1 MISSRNR
8 PKHLAAAKVYK
19 ARRGSPGSVQQ
30 FSGQMYIVLIYLA
43 ESSIKI
49 SSKSRLDS
57 IEIYLQL
64 EW

>member
-43 ESSIKI
+43 ESSITI
-49 SSKSRLDS
+49 SSKS
-57 IEIYLQL
+57 
-64 EW
+64 